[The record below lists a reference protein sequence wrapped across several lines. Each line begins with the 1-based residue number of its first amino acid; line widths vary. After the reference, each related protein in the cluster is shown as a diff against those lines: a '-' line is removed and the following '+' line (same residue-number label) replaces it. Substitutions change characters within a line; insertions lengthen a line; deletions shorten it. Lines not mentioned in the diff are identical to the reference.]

1 MIQSAAVKCCRPN
14 PPCKHFCR
22 LDGHLIAGQGVIR
35 NPDNGWGYEVI
46 KVLAVGGMGTTYLVY
61 SHHHQKLAVLKEINN
76 ELAHK
81 PKVREMFQREAR
93 ILSSLRHSGVPQ
105 YYDFFATEDR
115 YSLIME
121 LIHGQNFAE
130 VESDDPIEIINWFL
144 DLARILEYLQQCDPP
159 VIHRDI
165 KPSNIILRRNPR
177 EIVLIDFGAVK
188 EVTAPPGTCIATP
201 GYGAPE
207 QSVGKA
213 CFQSDF
219 YALGTTAI
227 AFFSRL
233 FPSNFYD
240 GVQQKFIGL
249 DLFNVHPIMIEVID
263 RLTGYNPEDRP
274 KDAKEVIDLLET
286 AKVGMGQK

>member
-1 MIQSAAVKCCRPN
+1 MVQALQCCRPN
-14 PPCKHFCR
+14 PSCLHFCR
-22 LDGHLIAGQGVIR
+22 LDGHLIAGQGTIC
-35 NPDNGWGYEVI
+35 NPDNGWEYEVI

-81 PKVREMFQREAR
+81 AKVREMFQREAR
-93 ILSSLRHSGVPQ
+93 VLNSLHHSGIPQ
-105 YYDFFATEDR
+105 YYDFFATDAR

-121 LIHGQNFAE
+121 LIHGQNFAH
-130 VESDDPIEIINWFL
+130 VEAEDTRQTINWFL
-144 DLARILEYLQQCDPP
+144 ELAKILDYLQKCHPP

-165 KPSNIILRRNPR
+165 KPSNIILRKNPR
-177 EIVLIDFGAVK
+177 DIILIDFGAVK

-207 QSVGKA
+207 QSLGKA
-213 CFQSDF
+213 CIQSDF
-219 YALGTTAI
+219 YALGTTMI
-227 AFFSRL
+227 AFLTRL

-249 DLFNVHPIMIEVID
+249 DLFDVHPILIEVID
-263 RLTGYNPEDRP
+263 RLTEYAPENRP
-274 KDAKEVIDLLET
+274 QNAAEVIGLLEE
-286 AKVGMGQK
+286 AKVNISN